1 MSDGLGRITAIV
13 RERYET
19 GAYGDCHFR
28 VSAEVLRVM
37 REQPPAPKRE
47 PWDSGGGAG
56 DALLSIPIVPD
67 DSLPDGWW
75 HLVRRVYS
83 TDPPFTSHDVI
94 VEQGGIVPDLP
105 QLEG

>member
-47 PWDSGGGAG
+47 PWISPG
-56 DALLSIPIVPD
+56 S
-67 DSLPDGWW
+67 S
-75 HLVRRVYS
+75 S
-83 TDPPFTSHDVI
+83 
-94 VEQGGIVPDLP
+94 E
-105 QLEG
+105 

>member
-37 REQPPAPKRE
+37 REQPPAPM
-47 PWDSGGGAG
+47 
-56 DALLSIPIVPD
+56 L
-67 DSLPDGWW
+67 
-75 HLVRRVYS
+75 
-83 TDPPFTSHDVI
+83 
-94 VEQGGIVPDLP
+94 
-105 QLEG
+105 